1 MGHTAKSEL
10 HWKMGHTSC
19 EKCVTFE
26 KIGQSLKTGS
36 HCKKMGHIWKNVT
49 LQNMDTFKKMG
60 PSVKKWSYC
69 EKWGQ
74 VWKNCPHCKKLATF
88 EKMSHCEKWVTLEKC
103 VTL

>member
-1 MGHTAKSEL
+1 
-10 HWKMGHTSC
+10 
-19 EKCVTFE
+19 
-26 KIGQSLKTGS
+26 
-36 HCKKMGHIWKNVT
+36 MGHIWKNVT
-49 LQNMDTFKKMG
+49 LQNMDTFQKMG